1 MIVATFFTH
10 VFLKR
15 RPEFSFN
22 LQFKNSFDLLMKS
35 DMYLKVGCVINIK
48 LAFNLRTIFLYI
60 YNLIYNTN

>member
-35 DMYLKVGCVINIK
+35 DMYLKVVCVINIK
-48 LAFNLRTIFLYI
+48 LAFNLRTIF
-60 YNLIYNTN
+60 